1 MDLTKENI
9 QNLRQDYRSA
19 SLSENDVDSN
29 PILQFKKWFQDAV
42 NSQLYEPNVM
52 TLATSDRFGKPTAR
66 IVLLKGIDEDGF
78 VFYTNYESKKGH
90 DIVENPQ
97 AALVFFWPELERQ
110 VRIEGMVSKVSE
122 EVSSEYFH
130 SRPIGSQIGA
140 MASPQSEVISGRELL
155 ERKVEQLTTQYAG
168 QEIPRPL
175 HWGGY
180 LVEPT
185 HIEFWQGR
193 PSRLHDRIIYD
204 FVEGSW
210 IINRLAP

>member
-19 SLSENDVDSN
+19 SLSENDVDNN

-122 EVSSEYFH
+122 EASSEYFH
-130 SRPIGSQIGA
+130 SRPVGSQIGA
-140 MASPQSEVISGRELL
+140 TASPQSEVISDRESL

-185 HIEFWQGR
+185 HVEFWQGR

>member
-42 NSQLYEPNVM
+42 SSQLYEPNVM

-78 VFYTNYESKKGH
+78 VFYTNYESKKGQ

-110 VRIEGMVSKVSE
+110 VRIEGMVSKVDAQA
-122 EVSSEYFH
+122 SSDYFH

-140 MASPQSEVISGRELL
+140 AASPQSKVIIDRESL
-155 ERKVEQLTTQYAG
+155 ERKVEQLTTQYAD

-185 HIEFWQGR
+185 HLEFWQGR
-193 PSRLHDRIIYD
+193 PSRLHDRIVYD
-204 FVEGSW
+204 LVEGSW

>member
-42 NSQLYEPNVM
+42 SSQLYEPNVM

-78 VFYTNYESKKGH
+78 VFYTNYESKKGR
-90 DIVENPQ
+90 DLVENPQ

-110 VRIEGMVSKVSE
+110 VRIEGVVSKVSE
-122 EVSSEYFH
+122 QTSSEYFH

-140 MASPQSEVISGRELL
+140 MASPQSKVISDRESL
-155 ERKVEQLTTQYAG
+155 ERKVEQLTTQYAD

-193 PSRLHDRIIYD
+193 PSRLHDRIVYNL
-204 FVEGSW
+204 VEGSW

>member
-42 NSQLYEPNVM
+42 SSQLYEPNVM

-78 VFYTNYESKKGH
+78 VFYTNYESKKGR
-90 DIVENPQ
+90 DLVENPQ

-110 VRIEGMVSKVSE
+110 VRIEGVVSKVSE
-122 EVSSEYFH
+122 ETSSEYFH

-140 MASPQSEVISGRELL
+140 MASPQSKVISDRESL
-155 ERKVEQLTTQYAG
+155 ERKVEQLTTQYAD

-193 PSRLHDRIIYD
+193 PSRLHDRIVYD
-204 FVEGSW
+204 LVEGSW

>member
-42 NSQLYEPNVM
+42 SSQLYEPNVM

-78 VFYTNYESKKGH
+78 VFYTNYESKKGR
-90 DIVENPQ
+90 DLVENPQ

-110 VRIEGMVSKVSE
+110 VRIEGVVSKVSE
-122 EVSSEYFH
+122 ETSSEYFH

-140 MASPQSEVISGRELL
+140 MASPQSKVISDRESL
-155 ERKVEQLTTQYAG
+155 ERKVEQLTTQYAD

-185 HIEFWQGR
+185 YIEFWQGR
-193 PSRLHDRIIYD
+193 PSRLHDRIVYD
-204 FVEGSW
+204 LVEGSW

>member
-19 SLSENDVDSN
+19 SLSKNDVNAN
-29 PILQFKKWFQDAV
+29 PILQFKKWFKDAV
-42 NSQLYEPNVM
+42 DAQLYEPNVM
-52 TLATSDRFGKPTAR
+52 TLATCDRFGKPSAR
-66 IVLLKGIDEDGF
+66 IVLLKDIDEDGF
-78 VFYTNYESKKGH
+78 VFYTNYESKKAT

-122 EVSSEYFH
+122 QVSSDYFH
-130 SRPIGSQIGA
+130 SRPIESQIGA
-140 MASPQSEVISGRELL
+140 MASPQSKVIGDRDSL
-155 ERKVEQLTTQYAG
+155 ERKVEELTTQYAG

-193 PSRLHDRIIYD
+193 PSRLHDRIVYD
-204 FVEGSW
+204 FVDGSW

>member
-42 NSQLYEPNVM
+42 SSQLYEPNVM

-78 VFYTNYESKKGH
+78 VFYTNYESKKGR
-90 DIVENPQ
+90 DLVENPQ

-110 VRIEGMVSKVSE
+110 VRIEGVVSKVSE
-122 EVSSEYFH
+122 ETSSEYFH

-140 MASPQSEVISGRELL
+140 MASPQSKVISDRESL
-155 ERKVEQLTTQYAG
+155 ERKVEQLTTQYVD

-193 PSRLHDRIIYD
+193 PSRLHDRIVYD
-204 FVEGSW
+204 LVEGSW

>member
-42 NSQLYEPNVM
+42 SSQLYEPNVM

-78 VFYTNYESKKGH
+78 VFYTNYESKKGR
-90 DIVENPQ
+90 DLVENPQ

-110 VRIEGMVSKVSE
+110 VRIEGVVSKVSE
-122 EVSSEYFH
+122 QTSSDYFH
-130 SRPIGSQIGA
+130 SRPIGSQLGA
-140 MASPQSEVISGRELL
+140 MASPQSKVISDRESL
-155 ERKVEQLTTQYAG
+155 ERKVEQLTTQYAD

-175 HWGGY
+175 YWGGY

-193 PSRLHDRIIYD
+193 PSRLHDRIVYD
-204 FVEGSW
+204 LVEGSW

>member
-1 MDLTKENI
+1 MNLTKENI

-19 SLSENDVDSN
+19 SLSENDVNAN
-29 PILQFKKWFQDAV
+29 PILQFKKWFKDAV
-42 NSQLYEPNVM
+42 DAQLYEPNVM
-52 TLATSDRFGKPTAR
+52 TLATCDRFGKPSAR
-66 IVLLKGIDEDGF
+66 IVLLKDIDEDGF
-78 VFYTNYESKKGH
+78 VFYTNYESKKGI

-122 EVSSEYFH
+122 QASSDYFH

-140 MASPQSEVISGRELL
+140 TASPQSKVINGRESL
-155 ERKVEQLTTQYAG
+155 ERKVEELTTQYEG

-193 PSRLHDRIIYD
+193 PSRLHDRIVYD
-204 FVEGSW
+204 FVDGSW

>member
-110 VRIEGMVSKVSE
+110 VRIEGMVSKISE
-122 EVSSEYFH
+122 EASSEYFH

-185 HIEFWQGR
+185 HVEFWQGR